1 MRLNYLF
8 QLVTNKYVIL
18 IIISIQNLNIG
29 YFKDRKID
37 LMKGLLIGIENFKK
51 LIDKNVYYVDKSKLI
66 EDLINEE
73 VILYTRPRRFGK
85 TLNMS
90 MLYYFFSIKQKENAY
105 LFDNLEI
112 SKNIEVMKHQNQYP
126 VIFITLKD
134 MKSKRFNDQIAIFSK
149 IVRNLI
155 NDNLELLN
163 SDYLE
168 EIDKDN
174 LVKYQKETKNE
185 IDLQDALN
193 FISKC
198 LKKHYHQNVIIL
210 IDEYDVPLQ
219 SAYINGY
226 YDEMV
231 EFLRNIFSTA
241 LKTNDSLERGVLT
254 GCLQIAKESIFTGLN
269 NFSVRSILNQ
279 YSSDCFGFE
288 QNEID
293 ELLKYYDLYD
303 KKGYIKEWYDGYR
316 FYDKEIYNPW
326 STLLYVKELLGDRNI
341 AAIPF
346 WANTSSNDIVYK
358 YIIEGNQKL
367 KDEFDL
373 LINGESIEKIIKP
386 ELTYREMDDINNI
399 YSFLLFTGYLKIIK
413 YVDINCYR
421 LMIPN
426 KEIKLI
432 YTNVFQEW
440 ANKIQENY
448 GQKLIDALLDKDENK
463 ANEILNYILLQ
474 SMSYHDGKES
484 FYHGFILGLLN
495 NNNLFSNIESG
506 DGRSDIKYLPVNKE
520 KRGFIL
526 ELKIC
531 KNKDLYDTAIE
542 ACNQIIEKRYLESDK
557 GRGYLNMLG
566 YGIAF
571 DKKRAFIK
579 MLKVS

>member
-1 MRLNYLF
+1 
-8 QLVTNKYVIL
+8 
-18 IIISIQNLNIG
+18 
-29 YFKDRKID
+29 
-37 LMKGLLIGIENFKK
+37 MKGLPIGIENFKK

-90 MLYYFFSIKQKENAY
+90 MIYYFFSIKQKENAY

-112 SKNIEVMKHQNQYP
+112 SKNIEVMKHQNHYP

-303 KKGYIKEWYDGYR
+303 KKGYIKEWYDGYC

-571 DKKRAFIK
+571 DKKRCFIK
-579 MLKVS
+579 MVKE

>member
-37 LMKGLLIGIENFKK
+37 LMKGLSIGIENFKK

-303 KKGYIKEWYDGYR
+303 KKGYIKEWYDGYC

-571 DKKRAFIK
+571 DKKRCFIK
-579 MLKVS
+579 MLKE

>member
-1 MRLNYLF
+1 
-8 QLVTNKYVIL
+8 
-18 IIISIQNLNIG
+18 
-29 YFKDRKID
+29 
-37 LMKGLLIGIENFKK
+37 MKGLPIGIENFKK

-303 KKGYIKEWYDGYR
+303 KKGYIKEWYDGYC

-526 ELKIC
+526 ELKIV
-531 KNKDLYDTAIE
+531 KDKDLYDTAFE
-542 ACNQIIEKRYLESDK
+542 GCNQIIEKRYLEGEK
-557 GRGYLNMLG
+557 IRGYQDVVG

-571 DKKRAFIK
+571 DKKRCFIK
-579 MLKVS
+579 MLKE